1 MSGRAFSRV
10 VGRSATIAAGVILAV
25 GCRSKAKTGAP
36 REVAFKP
43 LWSVETGAIPDRSS
57 SPAVMPDGSL
67 VVGGL
72 LAGPRR
78 PCLFVVSSAGQILQ
92 TVAGDETPE
101 GSPARLWIS
110 ATPRGTAYAVDEGG
124 GFYAIYSDGRGGYRG
139 DQRGTG
145 LRGPLAVGADEVVYA
160 PTSIGVRAL
169 QFGAED
175 SPVKWELKLRHAGTP
190 VLAADGTLRV
200 VDDVAIQAL
209 DADGTLTWTRRR
221 GFSGAVADSE
231 GNLYGR
237 TSAILRAV
245 TPEAEPK
252 WEYEFETKLV
262 RGPTIG
268 VGVVYVVT
276 EDSVLHA
283 VQHTGTP
290 TWSYKLPAPV
300 DSTPTVGA
308 DGTVYLGLR
317 TGALIAVG
325 DDGNPKWSI
334 KLGGSLATPALGP
347 DGTIYVE
354 SSDGHLYAVAPP
366 PARG

>member
-1 MSGRAFSRV
+1 MRGRAWWRGT
-10 VGRSATIAAGVILAV
+10 GRSATIVAGVILAI
-25 GCRSKAKTGAP
+25 GCRSKAKTAAP
-36 REVAFKP
+36 REVALKP
-43 LWSVETGAIPDRSS
+43 LWSVETGAIPDRGS

-72 LAGPRR
+72 LQGPRR
-78 PCLFVVSSAGQILQ
+78 PCLFVISSAGQILQ
-92 TVAGDETPE
+92 TVAGGESPE

-110 ATPRGTAYAVDEGG
+110 ATPWGTAYAVDEDG
-124 GFYAIYSDGRGGYRG
+124 GFYAIYSDGRGSYRG

-145 LRGPLAVGADEVVYA
+145 LRGPLAIGADEVVYA

-190 VLAADGTLRV
+190 IIAADGTLRV
-200 VDDVAIQAL
+200 VDEVAIQAL
-209 DADGTLTWTRRR
+209 DAEGTLSWTRRK

-237 TSAILRAV
+237 TSAFLRAV

-262 RGPTIG
+262 GGPIIG
-268 VGVVYVVT
+268 TGVVYVVT

-283 VQHTGTP
+283 VRHTGTP
-290 TWSYKLPAPV
+290 IWSYKLPAP
-300 DSTPTVGA
+300 SHGTPAVGA

-317 TGALIAVG
+317 SGALIAVG

-354 SSDGHLYAVAPP
+354 SSDRRLYAVAPP